1 MDAAYF
7 DKLKQVESGNNPLA
21 RNAKSSAKGYYQF
34 IDSTA
39 SQYGLDK
46 YQFGTPEYTKAEE
59 EAARKLTSDNND
71 FLKNKLGREP
81 TKGEL
86 YLAHQQGAGAAEKII
101 TAPENEK
108 AVNVLGQEEV
118 LNNGGTQDMTIAEF
132 KQKWVS
138 KFDKMDAEQKGL
150 IHGTETAEIK
160 IDVDPLAA
168 FGVSIGSSPDPF
180 SDFNVRQEDVFQLSK
195 DGVGGLKKSMID
207 QSTGAPSF
215 VRQAVGS
222 MADPESRLAT
232 LRKYYPDA
240 QSYDNENFVYTDPET
255 KRPTLYNPV
264 GFDRGD
270 VASVTKEI
278 FTTAGS
284 SVGAVVGGAIG
295 GGGGLLLS
303 VPTGGAIAPAT
314 VPSGVIKGSVIGAGV
329 GAGVASNL
337 WDAWMNLSG
346 QTVDVRGLPQIAAET
361 AVEVAGGAGGE
372 YAGRVIPVM
381 AKEAIGGAKTTSR
394 AIMRQFERVGITPTI
409 GVVQKGTGAKLESA
423 LSQNIMSSELMQNQ
437 VDNVILESNTALNKI
452 ISQYGAPKTT
462 QGAGGTIVKAAE
474 KAVVKYE
481 DKISKLYDTAFDLI
495 GADTIV
501 KTDSTSSLL
510 KEMSTELSAAPAS
523 RSKAY
528 APAVNMLKSI
538 VADAQTGIDFKTLRA
553 IRTDIGRDLADPLSS
568 GATSSQ
574 NAAMKRVYA
583 ALTDDMTNVAT
594 EAGDSASK
602 AMSRADNFKR
612 AFETTSRD
620 TLNKIL
626 KYDAEEKAY
635 KFAISASKDGGTSLS
650 KLRKLFTKE
659 EWDDVSATV
668 LSQLGDAPAN
678 GGFSIDR
685 FVTNYNKLAPEAKDA
700 LFRGGK
706 YKQASQALDEYVDL
720 MGMLKDAKRF
730 NNTSNTAGAI
740 QTNMILW
747 QLGGLAATGA
757 GGALTGEQMGVG
769 SVMGA
774 AGAILA
780 PRVAAKLITNPEFV
794 RWLAEP
800 VTQGAIDVTTHLTKL
815 VAIGMAN
822 PEIKEDIDQLIS
834 VMERNTTAETTTQK
848 Q

>member
-7 DKLKQVESGNNPLA
+7 DKLKQVESGGNPLA

-39 SQYGLDK
+39 AQYGLDK
-46 YQFGTPEYTKAEE
+46 FQFGTPEYTKAEE

-71 FLKNKLGREP
+71 YLKNKLGRDP
-81 TKGEL
+81 TNGEL
-86 YLAHQQGAGAAEKII
+86 YLAHQQGARSAEKII
-101 TAPENEK
+101 TAPETAK
-108 AVNVLGQEEV
+108 AVDILGQDEV
-118 LNNGGTQDMTIAEF
+118 LNNGGTADMTVAEF
-132 KQKWVS
+132 KQKWTS
-138 KFDKMDAEQKGL
+138 KFDKIDAEQKGL
-150 IHGTETAEIK
+150 ISGTETAEIK
-160 IDVDPLAA
+160 IDVDPFAA
-168 FGVSIGSSPDPF
+168 FGVSIGSNPDPF
-180 SDFNVRQEDVFQLSK
+180 ADFDVKQEDLFQLSK

-215 VRQAVGS
+215 IRQAVGS
-222 MADPESRLAT
+222 MTDPESRLAT

-240 QSYDNENFVYTDPET
+240 QPYDNDNFVYTDPET

-270 VASVTKEI
+270 VASVTKEV
-278 FTTAGS
+278 FTTIGSAAGAVGGGIIGAAGS
-284 SVGAVVGGAIG
+284 I
-295 GGGGLLLS
+295 
-303 VPTGGAIAPAT
+303 PTGGVAAPAT
-314 VPSGVIKGSVIGAGV
+314 IPAGAIAGAGL

-337 WDAWMNLSG
+337 WDAWMSLSG
-346 QTVDVRGLPQIAAET
+346 QTVDVRGLPQVATET
-361 AVEVAGGAGGE
+361 AVEVVGGAAGE

-381 AKEAIGGAKTTSR
+381 AKEAIGGAKATSR
-394 AIMRQFERVGITPTI
+394 AIMKQFERVGITPTI
-409 GVVQKGTGAKLESA
+409 GVVQKGSGARMEAA

-437 VDNVILESNTALNKI
+437 VDNVISESHTALNKI
-452 ISQYGAPKTT
+452 VSQYGAPKTT
-462 QGAGGTIVKAAE
+462 QGAGGVIVKAAE
-474 KAVVKYE
+474 KATAKYE
-481 DKISKLYDTAFDLI
+481 DKISKLYETAFDLI
-495 GADTIV
+495 GADTQV
-501 KTDSTSSLL
+501 NAKSTASLL
-510 KEMSTELSAAPAS
+510 KEMTSELSAAPES

-528 APAVNMLKSI
+528 APAINMLKSI
-538 VADAQTGIDFKTLRA
+538 MADAKEGIDFKTLRA
-553 IRTDIGRDLADPLSS
+553 IRTDIGKDLADPLSS

-583 ALTDDMTNVAT
+583 ALTDDMTNVAKD
-594 EAGDSASK
+594 AGQDAAK

-612 AFETTSRD
+612 AFEKTSRD

-668 LSQLGDAPAN
+668 LSQLGESPAN

-700 LFRGGK
+700 VFRGGK

-720 MGMLKDAKRF
+720 MEKLKDAKRF
-730 NNTSNTAGAI
+730 SNTSNTAGAI

-747 QLGGLAATGA
+747 QLGSLTAAGA
-757 GGALTGEQMGVG
+757 GGALTGEQIGVG
-769 SVMGA
+769 PVMGGV
-774 AGAILA
+774 GAILA
-780 PRVAAKLITNPEFV
+780 PRIAAKLITNPEFV

-800 VTQGAIDVTTHLTKL
+800 VTQGAIDTTTYFTKL
-815 VAIGMAN
+815 IAIGAAN

-834 VMERNTTAETTTQK
+834 VLERNTRSESPTQK